1 MSVHLSLLRIV
12 QDRSGVSI
20 RAVRG
25 DAPSRSILYIDG
37 AFRAPLTAELRHT
50 LRTMLR
56 AGERAI
62 VVDLS
67 GVSKIDAAGIGQLV
81 RAYNMTVAV
90 DGELRIVRAT
100 AWVRHI
106 LERVRL
112 FDVLTGRVIDA

>member
-1 MSVHLSLLRIV
+1 
-12 QDRSGVSI
+12 
-20 RAVRG
+20 
-25 DAPSRSILYIDG
+25 
-37 AFRAPLTAELRHT
+37 
-50 LRTMLR
+50 
-56 AGERAI
+56 
-62 VVDLS
+62 
-67 GVSKIDAAGIGQLV
+67 LV